1 MIFWIWYP
9 KRDFEIKFN
18 VNQKNHINIYINVL
32 LLNGNEGD
40 KLYFV
45 ITINILVN
53 PFSFNV

>member
-45 ITINILVN
+45 IAINILVN